1 MKTCHI
7 VAPSYSELASI
18 FLVRNI
24 YKPDMENLSA
34 EKEQALNRRFSEGYQ
49 KLKDHPEIV
58 AMLAKIKEYY
68 NDLKVLN
75 IKDSEVCLF
84 HGLSIYFL
92 FFLKVST
99 YSSTIFYDIFEIL
112 QCFIMIIVSGSIV
125 IFF

>member
-1 MKTCHI
+1 MKACHI
-7 VAPSYSELASI
+7 VAPTYSELASI

-58 AMLAKIKEYY
+58 AMVAKIKKYY

-75 IKDSEVCLF
+75 MKDSEVHLF
-84 HGLSIYFL
+84 NC
-92 FFLKVST
+92 FFL
-99 YSSTIFYDIFEIL
+99 YFY
-112 QCFIMIIVSGSIV
+112 
-125 IFF
+125 FF